1 MTVNPVQTTPYLE
14 TSRRFPQD
22 PTLLENVLSKMYADV
37 SNAANSKVIGIYEQE
52 SAITGERWFSNNSSN
67 INTKR
72 QTQRIVYTFSD
83 SSLTFS
89 HGLSGVTAYTRIYG
103 TFTDGTVNYPLP
115 YVNPTASNQVGV
127 SVSATQVV
135 VTKGGGAP
143 AITSGFVVLEYLQ
156 Q

>member
-1 MTVNPVQTTPYLE
+1 MTTPVQTTPYLE
-14 TSRRFPQD
+14 TTKRFPQEPD
-22 PTLLENVLSKMYADV
+22 LLENVLSKMYVDV
-37 SNAANSKVIGIYEQE
+37 ANGVNSRVIGIYEL
-52 SAITGERWFSNNSSN
+52 SSVITGERWFSNNSTN

-72 QTQRIVYTFSD
+72 QTQRKVFQFSD
-83 SSLTFS
+83 ASLTFS
-89 HGLSGVTAYTRIYG
+89 HGLTGVTAYTRIYG
-103 TFTDGTVNYPLP
+103 TFTDGTLNYPLP
-115 YVNPTASNQVGV
+115 YVNPTAANQVGV

>member
-14 TSRRFPQD
+14 TTRRFPQD
-22 PTLLENVLSKMYADV
+22 PALLENVLSKMYVDV
-37 SNAANSKVIGIYEQE
+37 ANAANAKVIGIYEKQ
-52 SAITGERWFSNNSSN
+52 SSITGERWFSNNSTN
-67 INTKR
+67 IQTKR
-72 QTQRIVYTFSD
+72 QTQRIVYEFSD
-83 SSLTFS
+83 SSLTFN
-89 HGLSGVTAYTRIYG
+89 HGLSGVTKYTRIYG

-115 YVNPTASNQVGV
+115 YVNPTAANQVGI
-127 SVSATQVV
+127 SVSSTQVV